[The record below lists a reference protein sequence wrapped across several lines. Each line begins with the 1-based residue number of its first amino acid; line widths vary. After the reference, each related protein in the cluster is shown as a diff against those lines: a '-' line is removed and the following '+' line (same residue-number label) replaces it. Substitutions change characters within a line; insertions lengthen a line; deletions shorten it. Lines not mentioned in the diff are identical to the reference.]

1 MYTNS
6 ISRIASEYSIASVPP
21 ARVSRFDFQQ
31 GSLYISTHFRIFLIT
46 VQQGMPSTSDFRPGL
61 VIKYNNELWT
71 IIEFQHVNPGNWRAF
86 VRTKLKNLKSGK
98 VIENRF
104 RAGESIDTIRI
115 ERKEFQ
121 FLFRDG
127 TGYVFMDKQNYE
139 QLSVS
144 GEQLGEGAKF
154 LKDGESVDI
163 LFNGHDITGIELP
176 ITVELKVT
184 ETVPGVRG
192 DSANAGTKP
201 ATVETGATVNVP
213 LFLNEGDVVKIDTRT
228 GEYIERVK
236 A

>member
-1 MYTNS
+1 
-6 ISRIASEYSIASVPP
+6 
-21 ARVSRFDFQQ
+21 
-31 GSLYISTHFRIFLIT
+31 
-46 VQQGMPSTSDFRPGL
+46 MPSTSDFRPGL

-121 FLFRDG
+121 FLYRDG
-127 TGYVFMDKQNYE
+127 TGYVFMDKGDYE

-144 GEQLGEGAKF
+144 GEQVGEGAKF

-163 LFNGHDITGIELP
+163 LFNGSDITGIEIP

-184 ETVPGVRG
+184 DTVPGVRG

-201 ATVETGATVNVP
+201 ATVETGAAVNVP
-213 LFLNEGDVVKIDTRT
+213 LFINEGDVVKIDTRT